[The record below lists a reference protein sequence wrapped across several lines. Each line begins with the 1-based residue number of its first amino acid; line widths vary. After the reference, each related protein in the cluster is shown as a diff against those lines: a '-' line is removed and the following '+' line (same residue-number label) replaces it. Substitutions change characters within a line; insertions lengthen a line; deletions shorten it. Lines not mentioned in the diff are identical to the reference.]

1 MDLPPLKIFR
11 APLPMP
17 LCQFM
22 EELERAQQIM
32 PFEAGPFACS
42 IPLVGLN
49 LLHPAHSGHYNNS
62 PSANLIHDPA
72 PERAF
77 PAFTALFDL
86 FRSPIA
92 AFRLVRRGPHSTYEL
107 HEDTD
112 RGQDVWR
119 FQAPLISGPAA
130 VICLSDKKIIE
141 EGRSDPGVYTPEKFR
156 ERFVPHRVEPLMPGW
171 IYGFN
176 VDYIHTLHNGE
187 DTDRVTLLMDVVLGS
202 KGLSWWRASSS
213 ELPITPVS

>member
-17 LCQFM
+17 LRQFM
-22 EELERAQQIM
+22 EDLERAEQIM
-32 PFEAGPFACS
+32 PFEEGPFACS
-42 IPLVGLN
+42 IPLVETN
-49 LLHPAHSGHYNNS
+49 LLHPAHAGHYNSS
-62 PSANLIHDPA
+62 PSANLIHETA
-72 PERAF
+72 PERAC

-86 FRSPIA
+86 FNSPIA
-92 AFRLVRRGPHSTYEL
+92 AFRLVRREPHSTYEL

-119 FQAPLISGPAA
+119 FQVPLISGPAA
-130 VICLSDKKIIE
+130 VICLSDKRIIE

-176 VDYIHTLHNGE
+176 VDFIHTLHNGE
-187 DTDRVTLLMDVVLGS
+187 NTYRVTLLMDVILGER
-202 KGLSWWRASSS
+202 GLSWWRTNSS